1 MLQIS
6 PEKVCFIA
14 IKAREFD
21 AKVEVVI
28 PQLGSNPADEGMR
41 QVLEDFSDDPVLEEL
56 TAFINA
62 LNETEQIDLVA
73 LAWLGRGSHD
83 DWETARADARDAHNE
98 NTATYLLGIPLL
110 SDYLESGLAV
120 MGASCADTEIG
131 RL

>member
-62 LNETEQIDLVA
+62 LN
-73 LAWLGRGSHD
+73 
-83 DWETARADARDAHNE
+83 
-98 NTATYLLGIPLL
+98 
-110 SDYLESGLAV
+110 
-120 MGASCADTEIG
+120 
-131 RL
+131 